1 MTTTKAA
8 SDAIDPDVPPA
19 AAESIIADNKEKR
32 SRSDSARAAVE
43 ARWTAVREAR
53 EQWIAP
59 FTSLDIERSLQY
71 LEDLRRI
78 AEDGARIIETRMNGD
93 KHIRCEWRKCRKPVA
108 GLRPNGT
115 PLWVSSFPVRDVKDT
130 NIQRRI
136 YFCSELCYQT
146 WVREGSGARGSEPK
160 K

>member
-19 AAESIIADNKEKR
+19 AAESIIADNKGKR

-59 FTSLDIERSLQY
+59 FASLDIERALTY
-71 LEDLRRI
+71 LDDLRKI
-78 AEDGARIIETRMNGD
+78 QEEGARIIQERLCGD
-93 KHIRCEWRKCRKPVA
+93 KNNKCEWRKCHKSVA
-108 GLRPNGT
+108 GLNPSGMPRYI
-115 PLWVSSFPVRDVKDT
+115 SSFPVRDIPNS

-136 YFCSELCYQT
+136 YFCSELCLNQ
-146 WVREGSGARGSEPK
+146 WNREGGGARGSESK